1 MNFAERSIRAVDR
14 TQQRRPWLG
23 YPVAVAKKFGDD
35 QAGNLAALVAYFAF
49 ASLFPLLLVLVT
61 VLDIVLKGDPAL
73 AAKVSDSAF
82 AQFPVIGP
90 ELSRNVHAFHA
101 TGPALVIGLVL
112 MFLGGRGVANAMQN
126 ALNTVWG
133 VPMERRPGFPW
144 NLLRSI
150 GQVLVIGLGL
160 IITTTLSG
168 IAAGASLLPSP
179 AGTAAAVVVSYGLN
193 IGVFWAAFRLGTA
206 GEITGRELFPSALL
220 AAATWQVLLLLGGYI
235 VGHQVAH
242 SQSLYGVFGIVLGLL
257 AWLYLQAQ
265 FTLYAIEASVVR
277 RRGLWPR
284 SLAPPPLTEQDRRA
298 LAMYARAQ
306 QRRPE
311 VKVGVRQAE
320 PGPADGGAKA
330 GDRDGG
336 QGEHDGGRDDR
347 ERDSKGDRERDSQPA
362 GKSGPGRRDA
372 S

>member
-1 MNFAERSIRAVDR
+1 MNIAERAVRAVDR
-14 TQQRRPWLG
+14 AQQRHPWLG
-23 YPVAVAKKFGDD
+23 YPVAVGKKFGDD

-61 VLDIVLKGDPAL
+61 VLDIVLRGDPAL
-73 AAKVSDSAF
+73 LAKVRSSAF

-90 ELSRNVHAFHA
+90 EYLSKINAMHA
-101 TGPALVIGLVL
+101 TGPALAIGLVL
-112 MFLGGRGVANAMQN
+112 TFLGSRGVANAMQN
-126 ALNTVWG
+126 ALNSVWG
-133 VPMERRPGFPW
+133 VPLERRPGFPW

-168 IAAGASLLPSP
+168 IASGASLLPGP
-179 AGTAAAVVVSYGLN
+179 ASTAAAIVVSYGLN

-220 AAATWQVLLLLGGYI
+220 AAATWQLLLLLGGFI
-235 VGHQVAH
+235 VGHQLAH

-265 FTLYAIEASVVR
+265 FTLYAVEASVVR

-284 SLAPPPLTEQDRRA
+284 SLAPPPLTAQDRRA

-311 VKVGVRQAE
+311 VKVGVRNAE
-320 PGPADGGAKA
+320 PGRPGDSGAEPGEREHA
-330 GDRDGG
+330 GQSASR
-336 QGEHDGGRDDR
+336 
-347 ERDSKGDRERDSQPA
+347 
-362 GKSGPGRRDA
+362 PGTRRRDA

>member
-1 MNFAERSIRAVDR
+1 MNIAERAVREVDHA
-14 TQQRRPWLG
+14 QQRHPWLG
-23 YPVAVAKKFGDD
+23 YPVAVWKKFGDD

-61 VLDIVLKGDPAL
+61 VLDLVLRGDPAL
-73 AAKVSDSAF
+73 LAQVRHSAF
-82 AQFPVIGP
+82 AQFPMIGP
-90 ELSRNVHAFHA
+90 QLSRNVHSLNA
-101 TGPALVIGLVL
+101 TGAALAIGLVL

-126 ALNTVWG
+126 ALNSVWG
-133 VPMERRPGFPW
+133 VPLERRPGFPW
-144 NLLRSI
+144 NLLRGI

-168 IAAGASLLPSP
+168 LASGASVLPGPVS
-179 AGTAAAVVVSYGLN
+179 TAAAIAVSYGLN
-193 IGVFWAAFRLGTA
+193 IGVFWAAFRFGTA
-206 GEITGRELFPSALL
+206 REITGRELFPSALF
-220 AAATWQVLLLLGGYI
+220 AAATWQLLLVLGSYI

-242 SQSLYGVFGIVLGLL
+242 STSLYGVFGIVLGLL

-265 FTLYAIEASVVR
+265 FTLYAVEASVVR

-284 SLAPPPLTEQDRRA
+284 SLAPPPLTAQDRRA

-311 VKVGVRQAE
+311 VKVSVRNAG
-320 PGPADGGAKA
+320 PGS
-330 GDRDGG
+330 GDRDAG
-336 QGEHDGGRDDR
+336 Q
-347 ERDSKGDRERDSQPA
+347 GDRERAGQGDRKRDSEPA
-362 GKSGPGRRDA
+362 GRSGPGRRDA

>member
-1 MNFAERSIRAVDR
+1 MNIAERSIRAVDR
-14 TQQRRPWLG
+14 AQQRHPWLG

-49 ASLFPLLLVLVT
+49 ASLFPMLLVLVT
-61 VLDIVLKGDPAL
+61 VLDIVLRGDPAL
-73 AAKVSDSAF
+73 QAKVSDSAF

-90 ELSRNVHAFHA
+90 QYLQGHIHSLHA
-101 TGPALVIGLVL
+101 TGPALAIGLVL
-112 MFLGGRGVANAMQN
+112 TFLASRGVANAMQN

-133 VPMERRPGFPW
+133 VPLERRPGFPW

-160 IITTTLSG
+160 IITSTLSG
-168 IAAGASLLPSP
+168 IASGASLLPGWVS
-179 AGTAAAVVVSYGLN
+179 TAAAVVVSYGLN

-206 GEITGRELFPSALL
+206 REITGRELFPSSML

-284 SLAPPPLTEQDRRA
+284 SLA
-298 LAMYARAQ
+298 
-306 QRRPE
+306 
-311 VKVGVRQAE
+311 
-320 PGPADGGAKA
+320 
-330 GDRDGG
+330 
-336 QGEHDGGRDDR
+336 
-347 ERDSKGDRERDSQPA
+347 
-362 GKSGPGRRDA
+362 
-372 S
+372 